1 MLLKKL
7 IQTNKKTT
15 PTWKLSFQVGVG
27 VVLVLIFLVVCPM
40 GIGATEINELKSKIS
55 ERSLE
60 MKELEEDIEK
70 WEKEINIVSQEK
82 QSLDRDI
89 KQLDTTQRK
98 LNSSI
103 YLTSTQ
109 ITTTGLKINELGIEI
124 DEKEIDIQLNSSA
137 LAEAIRTINEQENYT
152 LLESIL
158 AGNTLS
164 ELWNDL
170 EGLQRVQTE
179 IKNKTNTLKTLKLG
193 LVSDKKKSEGE
204 KRDLSSYKVKL
215 ADQKII
221 VEDNQTTKSKLLTVT
236 KNKESNYQVILDEK
250 KALRDKFEAELMAFE
265 DQLRLAIDPDSIP
278 KAGEILS
285 WPVDKVY
292 ITQFFGNT
300 PFSTKNPQ
308 VYGGGGHNGV
318 DFRASIMTN
327 IRTVLSGTVTAFGNT
342 DTACPGASYGKWV
355 LVRHNNGLSS
365 LYGHL
370 SLIKVSVGQV
380 LVTGD
385 VVGYSGNTGY
395 STGPHLH
402 LTVYATEG
410 LRVQNYN
417 FKSCAGKST
426 TMPLATREAYLNP
439 MSYFPEY

>member
-7 IQTNKKTT
+7 IQTNKTKTWGCY
-15 PTWKLSFQVGVG
+15 PQVLI
-27 VVLVLIFLVVCPM
+27 VLVLIFGIVCP
-40 GIGATEINELKSKIS
+40 IGVNSTEIDELKSKIS
-55 ERSLE
+55 GKSLE
-60 MKELEEDIEK
+60 MKELEEEIEV
-70 WEKEINIVSQEK
+70 WEKEINILGEEK
-82 QSLDRDI
+82 QSLNRDI
-89 KQLDTTQRK
+89 KQLDTTEKK

-103 YLTSTQ
+103 YLTSQQ
-109 ITTTGLKINELGIEI
+109 ISTTGLKIEKLGIEI
-124 DEKEIDIQLNSSA
+124 SEREIEIQLNSSA
-137 LAEAIRTINEQENYT
+137 LAEALRTINEKEGYT
-152 LLESIL
+152 LLESML
-158 AGNTLS
+158 TSGALS

-170 EGLQRVQTE
+170 EGLQKIQVE
-179 IKNKTNTLKTLKLG
+179 IKNKTNSLKNLKIELT
-193 LVSDKKKSEGE
+193 SDKKESEGE
-204 KRDLSSYKVKL
+204 KKDLSSYKVRL
-215 ADQKII
+215 ADQKEI
-221 VEDNQTTKSKLLTVT
+221 VEDNQITKNQLLTVT

-250 KALRDKFEAELMAFE
+250 KTLRDQFEAELMEYE

-278 KAGEILS
+278 KAGQILS
-285 WPVDKVY
+285 WPVDSVY

-300 PFSTKNPQ
+300 SFSTKNPQ

-318 DFRASIMTN
+318 DFRASVGTD
-327 IRTVLSGTVTAFGNT
+327 IRTVLSGTVMAFGNT
-342 DTACPGASYGKWV
+342 DTACPAASYGKWV

-370 SLIKVSVGQV
+370 SLIKVSVGQI

-402 LTVYATEG
+402 MTVYATQG

-417 FKSCAGKST
+417 FKSCSGKST

-439 MSYFPEY
+439 MSYLPEY